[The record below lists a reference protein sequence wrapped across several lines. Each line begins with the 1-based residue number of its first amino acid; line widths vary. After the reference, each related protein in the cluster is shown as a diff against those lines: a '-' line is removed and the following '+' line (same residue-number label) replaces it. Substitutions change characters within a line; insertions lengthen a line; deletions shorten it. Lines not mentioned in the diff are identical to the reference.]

1 MKPTIKFAAVCWLII
16 VIKFSF
22 FTLSVLSFTAYA
34 EVHLSPLE
42 NLTQENAIQYCRDL
56 GSSWRAL
63 SIQELF
69 ALPKTT
75 PFNEG
80 FSYWSGIKIISGN
93 AITGTGSEGDGGVME
108 VLGYSFFPKE
118 RNITLSPLTKKI
130 SVACT
135 NAPEIKQIRD
145 YRLTPQG
152 TEDKASGVLW
162 HSLDATD
169 KRAKYSFEQAK
180 EMCESLTL
188 DGRLWRL
195 PSTDELYGIVD
206 TAFLRPSVDMKFFG
220 PMMHRYYWTGD
231 SLNSQEAYA
240 VGFKLGSVATVTK
253 NEAAHVRCVSE

>member
-1 MKPTIKFAAVCWLII
+1 VKKYSLFLLC
-16 VIKFSF
+16 
-22 FTLSVLSFTAYA
+22 VLSFTASA
-34 EVHLSPLE
+34 QVHLSPLE

-69 ALPKTT
+69 TLSKNT
-75 PFNEG
+75 PFHEG
-80 FSYWSGIKIISGN
+80 FSYWSGTKIISGN
-93 AITGTGSEGDGGVME
+93 AITGTGSEGDGGVIE
-108 VLGYSFFPKE
+108 VLGYSFYPKE
-118 RNITLSPLTKKI
+118 RNITLSPPTKKI

-135 NAPEIKQIRD
+135 NAPEIKQSRD
-145 YRLTPQG
+145 YRLTTKG
-152 TEDKASGVLW
+152 TEDTGTGLLW

-188 DGRLWRL
+188 DGRSWRL
-195 PSTDELYGIVD
+195 PTSDELYGIVD

-240 VGFKLGSVATVTK
+240 VGFKLGSVATVSK
-253 NEAAHVRCVSE
+253 SEAAHARCVSE